1 MKRTL
6 SLLLCFIMLLSCVT
20 FLFSCKMDED
30 DDDPS
35 TDEVQGVDLS
45 GYAII
50 TGKELTAS
58 GKQFVLDFARK
69 ASVLTTVDM
78 SVLDDTSADVVKSK
92 DLEILIGVTSREE
105 SVKTYNDIKG
115 SGWAVRVFKHKI
127 AIVGTTPYLT
137 TVALSWFEQTYLN
150 AEHVNGTTL
159 SVQGKYVVSDLPV
172 LSLTENDATF
182 AVVCE
187 KGRDSSTAPH
197 QIGSKVCESLLQKTG
212 LTAQFVTT
220 DAEIPEK
227 AILVGNMSRT
237 DFKEEIAKIEADEYA
252 VTVKDNKVYLVAWSD
267 AVLPEAYELFE
278 EMLFASALTDANG
291 NITSYNIPGN
301 CTVVKKYASD
311 WFTDFPKPVA
321 EGLYPEAAVDVND
334 GSLQYIYAGSGATRE
349 TFVAYCETLKAAGY
363 TPMGNGD
370 VQWEGSSFR
379 TFVNNEKGVS
389 LHVSHMAFS
398 HAEEQGVDLFKNSI
412 RIVSG
417 HTEWGGKLVSE
428 QYFRPQVEGVDY
440 VDKMDSQI
448 TANLIDY
455 SASGNWGLGQILTLA
470 DGSFIV
476 IDGGK
481 NKTSDDT
488 ANLWEIMCEM
498 HKKAWGSKPTKD
510 NPVHIRAWIITHEHG
525 DHIDL
530 VRSFC
535 DQYGPKAELKF
546 DYMMVNFGSRSQLPI
561 GWGNTGLRDNIKA
574 FQDKV
579 KNGFEYIQI
588 STGQVFY
595 FANCRLEILATI
607 DDWAIG
613 NATGDHNETSTIFRT
628 ALIEYDDQGN
638 PHETTSMWTGDA
650 RWHLSRMARAM
661 YGSFLKSDQVQIS
674 HHGLYGVEGKFYD
687 LVGAELIWLPD
698 TVPASDEAKKTIKE
712 RFLAR
717 LGNFNTPWTVSAAF
731 LNENTKYLIF
741 NGSNYTNYPMW
752 STTLTISAS
761 GPKYDE
767 MYDPV
772 SGEDIRAKAELWP
785 VIDVPAYRAA
795 LGK

>member
-6 SLLLCFIMLLSCVT
+6 SLLLCLVMLLSCVT
-20 FLFSCKMDED
+20 ILISCKKD
-30 DDDPS
+30 DDNDDPS
-35 TDEVQGVDLS
+35 NGEVQGIDLT
-45 GYAII
+45 GYSII
-50 TGKELTAS
+50 TGAELTEF
-58 GKQFVLDFARK
+58 GKEYVFDFARK
-69 ASVLTTVDM
+69 VSTLTTLDM
-78 SVLDDTSADVVKSK
+78 NVFEDTSADVVKTK
-92 DLEILIGVTSREE
+92 DLEILIGVTGREE
-105 SVKTYNDIKG
+105 SVKTYNEIKG
-115 SGWAVRVFKHKI
+115 NGWAVRVFKHKI

-137 TVALSWFEQTYLN
+137 MVALSWFEQTYLN

-159 SVQGKYVVSDLPV
+159 SVQDKHVVSDMPV
-172 LSLTENDATF
+172 LSLAENGATF
-182 AVVCE
+182 TVVYE
-187 KGRDSSTAPH
+187 TGRDSNTAPH

-212 LTAQFVTT
+212 LTAQFITA
-220 DAEIPEK
+220 DAEIPAK
-227 AILVGNMSRT
+227 AIFVGNMSRT

-267 AVLPEAYELFE
+267 AVLPAAYDLFE

-301 CTVVKKYASD
+301 CTVVKKYVSD

-334 GSLQYIYAGSGATRE
+334 GSLQYIYTGSGATRE

-363 TPMGNGD
+363 TPMGNED

-389 LHVSHMAFS
+389 LHVSHMAFT
-398 HAEEQGVDLFKNSI
+398 HAQEQGVDLFENSI

-440 VDKMDSQI
+440 VDKMDSRI
-448 TANLIDY
+448 TSNMIDY
-455 SASGNWGLGQILTLA
+455 SASGNWGLGQVLTLA

-488 ANLWEIMCEM
+488 VNLWEIMCEM
-498 HKKAWGSKPTKD
+498 HQKAWGSKPTKD

-561 GWGNTGLRDNIKA
+561 GWGTTSLRDNLKA
-574 FQDKV
+574 YQDKV

-613 NATGDHNETSTIFRT
+613 NVTGDHNETSTIFRT
-628 ALIEYDDQGN
+628 ALIEYDAQGN

-698 TVPASDEAKKTIKE
+698 SVNQEVAD
-712 RFLAR
+712 RFFYL
-717 LGNFNTPWTVSAAF
+717 LSNPDTGYTVSTAF
-731 LNENTKYLIF
+731 LNQNTKYLIF
-741 NGSNYTNYPMW
+741 NGSTLDDDYPTCNVTVTITAEGPLYD
-752 STTLTISAS
+752 SFRDATTDAPI
-761 GPKYDE
+761 
-767 MYDPV
+767 
-772 SGEDIRAKAELWP
+772 IAKGELWP

-795 LGK
+795 FGK

>member
-1 MKRTL
+1 MMKRTL
-6 SLLLCFIMLLSCVT
+6 SLLLCFVMLLSCVT
-20 FLFSCKMDED
+20 FLFSCKKDED

-481 NKTSDDT
+481 NKTPDDT

-510 NPVHIRAWIITHEHG
+510 KPIHIRAWIITHEHG

-546 DYMMVNFGSRSQLPI
+546 DYMMVNFGSRSQLPV
-561 GWGNTGLRDNIKA
+561 GWGNTGLRDNLKA
-574 FQDKV
+574 YQDKV

-698 TVPASDEAKKTIKE
+698 SVNQGVADRFFYLLTNPDTGYTVT
-712 RFLAR
+712 
-717 LGNFNTPWTVSAAF
+717 TAF
-731 LNENTKYLIF
+731 LNPNTKYLIF
-741 NGSNYTNYPMW
+741 NGSNYTDYPMW